1 MTYELKPRME
11 SEITHNA
18 VIYTY
23 PIGIQDMVVSER
35 KIFREPGWEVS
46 GGPERKPGYI
56 REPGE
61 KSTGADALRSVR
73 RAKAQLRR
81 LALANE
87 FTHFVTLTLDKE
99 KIDRFDVKEIAKK
112 LNNWTKNMVKRKG
125 FRYILVPEL
134 HLDGAIHFHGFV
146 AGDSLRMERAPVD
159 WDGRPVYNFADWP
172 FGFSTAQEL
181 YGDYLAAVTYCTKYI
196 SKQQDGRIMGRW
208 YYSGGKLEEPAKQYA
223 DLDMDSFDGWEVATP
238 AGRIKIANGLN
249 L

>member
-1 MTYELKPRME
+1 MTQNIRLHSEA
-11 SEITHNA
+11 EITHNA

-23 PIGIQDMVVSER
+23 PIGIQDVMISDR
-35 KIFREPGWEVS
+35 KIFREPGWELV
-46 GGPERKPGYI
+46 GHDRKSGYI
-56 REPGE
+56 REPDA
-61 KSTGADALRSVR
+61 KSAGADALRSIR

-81 LALANE
+81 LALAND

-99 KIDRFDVKEIAKK
+99 KIDRHDPKEVAKK
-112 LNNWTKNMVKRKG
+112 LNNWTKNMVKRRG
-125 FRYILVPEL
+125 LRYILVPEL

-146 AGDSLRMERAPVD
+146 AGDSLRMELAPVV
-159 WDGRPVYNFADWP
+159 WDGRPVYNFVDWP

-196 SKQQDGRIMGRW
+196 NKQQSGRIMGRW
-208 YYSGGKLEEPAKQYA
+208 YYSGGNLEEPTKEYA
-223 DLDMDSFDGWEVATP
+223 DMDMDAVDGYEVDTP